1 MSIEV
6 GFQWVLCC
14 SIAIVISLL
23 FSHETGKGV
32 IVILL
37 FDVCRQ
43 ELFNVDVRLLLQYA
57 CSCCLVLAALNVV
70 AVRGPAVPSVIVAAS
85 LWTL

>member
-1 MSIEV
+1 M
-6 GFQWVLCC
+6 
-14 SIAIVISLL
+14 VIN
-23 FSHETGKGV
+23 

-37 FDVCRQ
+37 FDVCMQ
-43 ELFNVDVRLLLQYA
+43 ELSSVDVRLLLQYA

-70 AVRGPAVPSVIVAAS
+70 AVRGPAVPSVVVAAS